1 MTIPP
6 PAAPVPEDDPFI
18 DWHSDARAVM
28 DDYAND
34 MAYRHI
40 AGTQLELLRA
50 AAAGPVPAAGVEAC
64 FAEHCRRAGAA
75 GMTEHTFTAASFTG
89 FLVARALLAP
99 EPGGGYALTSIGR
112 GFLDFVETRRLPDRP
127 L

>member
-6 PAAPVPEDDPFI
+6 PADAVPEDDPFI
-18 DWHSDARAVM
+18 DWHSDARAIM

-40 AGTQLELLRA
+40 AGTQLELMSEA
-50 AAAGPVPAAGVEAC
+50 ANGPVLASRIDAC

-75 GMTEHTFTAASFTG
+75 GMSEHAFTAASFTG
-89 FLVARALLAP
+89 FLTARALLAP
-99 EPGGGYALTSIGR
+99 QPDGSYALTSIGR
-112 GFLDFVETRRLPDRP
+112 TFLDFVEERGLPNRP

>member
-1 MTIPP
+1 MTTD
-6 PAAPVPEDDPFI
+6 APVPEDDPFI
-18 DWHSDARAVM
+18 DWHSDARGIM

-50 AAAGPVPAAGVEAC
+50 AADGPVSAEQVEAC
-64 FAEHCRRAGAA
+64 YIEHYLRAANA
-75 GMTEHTFTAASFTG
+75 NLTTQAFTSVSFTG
-89 FLVARALLAP
+89 FLVARALIAP
-99 EPGGGYALTSIGR
+99 TDDGGYALTSIGR
-112 GFLDFVETRRLPDRP
+112 TFLDCVEDRHLPDRP

>member
-1 MTIPP
+1 MTTD
-6 PAAPVPEDDPFI
+6 APVPEDDPFI
-18 DWHSDARAVM
+18 DWHSDARGIM

-50 AAAGPVPAAGVEAC
+50 AAGAPVTAAQLEAC
-64 FAEHCRRAGAA
+64 FVEHCRRAAAA
-75 GMTEHTFTAASFTG
+75 GMSEHAFTAASFTG
-89 FLVARALLAP
+89 FLVARALIAP
-99 EPGGGYALTSIGR
+99 TEDGGYALTSIGR
-112 GFLDFVETRRLPDRP
+112 TFLDFVEERHLPDRP

>member
-6 PAAPVPEDDPFI
+6 PPDAVPEDDPFI
-18 DWHSDARAVM
+18 DWHSDARAIM

-50 AAAGPVPAAGVEAC
+50 AAAGPVSAAHVEAS
-64 FAEHCRRAGAA
+64 FIEHYRRAANA
-75 GMTEHTFTAASFTG
+75 GLTAQAFTSTSFTG
-89 FLVARALLAP
+89 FLVARALIAAGP
-99 EPGGGYALTSIGR
+99 AGGYALTSIGR
-112 GFLDFVETRRLPDRP
+112 TFLDFVEERNLPDRP

>member
-1 MTIPP
+1 MTTGT
-6 PAAPVPEDDPFI
+6 PVPEDDPFI
-18 DWHSDARAVM
+18 DWHSDARGIM

-50 AAAGPVPAAGVEAC
+50 ASKGPVSPANVEAC
-64 FAEHCRRAGAA
+64 FAEHCRRAAAA
-75 GMTEHTFTAASFTG
+75 GMNEHAFTDASFIG
-89 FLVARALLAP
+89 FLVARALIAASP
-99 EPGGGYALTSIGR
+99 DGGYALTSIGR
-112 GFLDFVETRRLPDRP
+112 TFLDFVEERHLPDRP